1 MKDFIVS
8 VFVAYYVVAL
18 LVALWLDRRENRNRS
33 ARSWSWRWSKWEWRL
48 VGLPMSVAVFASLIG
63 GVVALVVQLVWGI
76 FTHVKIH

>member
-18 LVALWLDRRENRNRS
+18 LVAPWLDRRENRNRS
-33 ARSWSWRWSKWEWRL
+33 GRSWSWRWSKWEWRL
-48 VGLPMSVAVFASLIG
+48 VGLPMSLAVIAILIV
-63 GVVALVVQLVWGI
+63 GVVRLVWGI